1 MSTHTRRLVGLLW
14 LAVLVG
20 AGFALIRIG
29 TYGLTIFVLFPVF
42 LGALASWVFRPSSG
56 SEAAGW
62 GALATL
68 AGLFSFLLAGAEGAA
83 CLLMAAPLALPL
95 GALGGWL
102 VYRGGSSKSATRGIT
117 MLLFMPPATLTWD
130 ATAPPPVFQVW
141 TSIEI
146 AAPPEQVWKYVV
158 AFPQLPEPQEWYFR
172 AGLGYPTQT
181 RIEGSGPGAARYCDF
196 STGSFVEQV
205 EVWDAPR
212 LLRFQVTESAAPM
225 REWSPYGEIVTKH
238 LHGYFISREGQ
249 FQLTRLPNNHTLVEG
264 TSWYQHGLMP
274 AEYWRWWS
282 DAIIHRIHT
291 RVLTHI
297 KTLAEA
303 EAARK

>member
-1 MSTHTRRLVGLLW
+1 MKMTRGDIALVMFGILAAAGALLVRSGL
-14 LAVLVG
+14 
-20 AGFALIRIG
+20 
-29 TYGLTIFVLFPVF
+29 YGVTIFVLLPVF
-42 LGALASWVFRPSSG
+42 LGGYAVWTFRPQSG
-56 SEAAGW
+56 GQAALR
-62 GALATL
+62 GALTAL
-68 AGLFSFLLAGAEGAA
+68 VALSVFFLIGAEGLI
-83 CLLMAAPLALPL
+83 CIFMTAPIAVPL

-102 VYRGGSSKSATRGIT
+102 AYRGRSVKQSSGSIA
-117 MLLFMPPATLTWD
+117 MLILLPAASLTWD
-130 ATAPPPVFQVW
+130 ITAPPPLFQVR

-158 AFPQLPEPQEWYFR
+158 AFPKLAEPQEWYFL
-172 AGLGYPTQT
+172 AGLGYPTET

-205 EVWDAPR
+205 EVWDEPR
-212 LLRFQVTESAAPM
+212 LLRFRVTESAAPM

-249 FQLTRLPNNHTLVEG
+249 FRLTRLANNRTLVEG

-282 DAIIHRIHT
+282 DAIIHRIHM

-297 KTLAEA
+297 KALAE
-303 EAARK
+303 ERS

>member
-1 MSTHTRRLVGLLW
+1 MSTRTRRLVGLLW
-14 LAVLVG
+14 LAILVG
-20 AGFALIRIG
+20 VGFALIRIG

-68 AGLFSFLLAGAEGAA
+68 AGLFSFLLAGAEGAG
-83 CLLMAAPLALPL
+83 CLMMAAPLALPL

-102 VYRGGSSKSATRGIT
+102 VYRGGSSKSAARSIT

-130 ATAPPPVFQVW
+130 VKAPPPVFQVR

-158 AFPQLPEPQEWYFR
+158 EFPPLPEPQEWYFR
-172 AGLGYPTQT
+172 AGLGYPTET

-212 LLRFQVTESAAPM
+212 LLRFRVTESAAPM
-225 REWSPYGEIVTKH
+225 SEWSPYGEIVTKH

-249 FQLTRLPNNHTLVEG
+249 FQLTRLANNHTLVEG
-264 TSWYQHGLMP
+264 TSWYQHGLWP

-282 DAIIHRIHT
+282 DAIIHRIHM

-297 KTLAEA
+297 KALAEQ
-303 EAARK
+303 KP

>member
-1 MSTHTRRLVGLLW
+1 MW
-14 LAVLVG
+14 LAVMIGV
-20 AGFALIRIG
+20 GFALIRIG
-29 TYGLTIFVLFPVF
+29 SYGLTIFVLFPVF
-42 LGALASWVFRPSSG
+42 LGALSAWTFRPVSG
-56 SEAAGW
+56 GQAAGW
-62 GALATL
+62 GALAVLL
-68 AGLFSFLLAGAEGAA
+68 ALFSLLLLGAEGAVCVA
-83 CLLMAAPLALPL
+83 MAAPLAVPL

-102 VYRGGSSKSATRGIT
+102 VYRGGSSQAVSRSMT
-117 MLLFMPPATLTWD
+117 MLLFLPPATLTWD
-130 ATAPPPVFQVW
+130 ATAPPPVFQVR

-146 AAPPEQVWKYVV
+146 AAPPEQVWKHIV
-158 AFPQLPEPQEWYFR
+158 AFPKLPEPEEWYFQ
-172 AGLGYPTQT
+172 AGMGYPTQT

-196 STGSFVEQV
+196 STGSFVEKV
-205 EVWDAPR
+205 EVWDEPR

-249 FQLTRLPNNHTLVEG
+249 FQLTRLPNNHTLVDG
-264 TSWYQHGLMP
+264 TSWYQHGLWP

-282 DAIIHRIHT
+282 DAIIHRIHM

-303 EAARK
+303 EATPR

>member
-1 MSTHTRRLVGLLW
+1 MTTGTRALLGVLF

-20 AGFALIRIG
+20 AGFALTNTGI
-29 TYGLTIFVLFPVF
+29 YGLTVFVLLPGF
-42 LGALASWVFRPSSG
+42 LGGITSWVFRPATDG
-56 SEAAGW
+56 QAIGW
-62 GALATL
+62 SVLATL
-68 AGLFSFLLAGAEGAA
+68 AGLCAFLFMGIEGAI
-83 CLLMAAPLALPL
+83 CILMATPLALPM
-95 GALGGWL
+95 GILGGWI
-102 VYRGGSSKSATRGIT
+102 VYRSRSRRLTSGSIAI
-117 MLLFMPPATLTWD
+117 LLLMPPAGVTWD
-130 ATAPPPVFQVW
+130 IKALPPVFQVS

-172 AGLGYPTQT
+172 GGVGYPTQT
-181 RIEGSGPGAARYCDF
+181 RIKGSGPGAARYCDF

-205 EVWDAPR
+205 EVWDQPR
-212 LLRFQVTESAAPM
+212 LLRFRVTESAAPM

-282 DAIIHRIHT
+282 DAIIHRIHA

-297 KTLAEA
+297 KALAEA
-303 EAARK
+303 PS